1 MAGEMPGS
9 QYTQNWG
16 FLGRRL
22 QQHCDCLRFGDSD
35 GIVSLC
41 HWRYFGWLPQCTCFL
56 PKFTETCFHP
66 LIKSSCKVPA
76 LQTALLWL
84 VMQTPGRRSTK
95 RSVAFW
101 VAARGGKSPPGT
113 LAEPRPAGAPAT
125 SLGTPTRPQPSHLA
139 RLHP

>member
-16 FLGRRL
+16 FFGRCL
-22 QQHCDCLRFGDSD
+22 QQHCYCLRFGDSD

-41 HWRYFGWLPQCTCFL
+41 HRRYFGWLPRCTCFL
-56 PKFTETCFHP
+56 LKFTETCFHP

-76 LQTALLWL
+76 LQTASLWL
-84 VMQTPGRRSTK
+84 FMQTPGRRSTK
-95 RSVAFW
+95 RNAAFR
-101 VAARGGKSPPGT
+101 VAARGGKSPLGT
-113 LAEPRPAGAPAT
+113 PAEPRPVGAPTASLGAPAC
-125 SLGTPTRPQPSHLA
+125 PQPSHLA